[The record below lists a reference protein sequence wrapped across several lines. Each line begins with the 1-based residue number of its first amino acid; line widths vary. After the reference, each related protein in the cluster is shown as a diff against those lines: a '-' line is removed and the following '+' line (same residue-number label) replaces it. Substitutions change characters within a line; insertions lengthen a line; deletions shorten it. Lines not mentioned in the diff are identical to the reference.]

1 MHGVHVLV
9 ANRVHVDLVQVLL
22 SLLRS
27 GSKSRI
33 VLKSE
38 LRESVTRED
47 VAKREEMMILNRIH
61 IPNVNDVASYQ
72 VLDHRIDQS
81 IDVVEL
87 LNVGTFALRQSSKIA
102 KSAVNQF
109 GSCFHLIPHRKGPR
123 VSPRPQS

>member
-1 MHGVHVLV
+1 MHVVHVLV
-9 ANRVHVDLVQVLL
+9 ANRVHVDLFQVLL

-102 KSAVNQF
+102 SAARR
-109 GSCFHLIPHRKGPR
+109 GHAETTRH
-123 VSPRPQS
+123 